1 MAIRKFAVMP
11 RLERG
16 IQYAAAY
23 PLNSDASGIL
33 GRPVPS
39 TPRLRRGHE
48 CMARRSFSGGG
59 EPGDDIVVRGGR
71 APTSPSG
78 SHPLRAARTR
88 RHRPCSDRGSRRTAG
103 CCRCRR

>member
-1 MAIRKFAVMP
+1 MP

-23 PLNSDASGIL
+23 QLNSNASGIL
-33 GRPVPS
+33 GRP
-39 TPRLRRGHE
+39 
-48 CMARRSFSGGG
+48 G
-59 EPGDDIVVRGGR
+59 EPGDDRRVCGECDRL
-71 APTSPSG
+71 TSPSG
-78 SHPLRAARTR
+78 SRRPRAARTR